1 MAASVDHYELSD
13 KKAVVV
19 SDTPAGIA
27 IASAYAEAG
36 AVVSLATDANGV
48 EAAIE
53 KLGGVDILACAPDK
67 FLAKPITEIGD
78 DELASV
84 LATNFTTHFTA
95 IRAATRLMQPGGRIV
110 LVTHV
115 LGERGLPNCSA
126 YSAAH
131 GATQNLIRA
140 LAQELAPAEISINGI
155 ALGWMD
161 WMEDRLDPQNEEAGR
176 AIRFTISK
184 RAGKPEDIG
193 PMAVWLSGTGT
204 GFVTGQIFAVDGGL
218 LQHL

>member
-1 MAASVDHYELSD
+1 MANSVDHYELTN

-19 SDTPAGIA
+19 SDTPAGVA
-27 IASAYAEAG
+27 IASAYTEAG
-36 AVVSLATDANGV
+36 AVVSMAANANGV

-53 KLGGVDILACAPDK
+53 RLDGIDILSSAPDK

-84 LATNFTTHFTA
+84 FATNFTTHFTA
-95 IRAATRLMQPGGRIV
+95 IRTASRHMSSGGRIV
-110 LVTHV
+110 LITHV

-126 YSAAH
+126 YCAAQ

-140 LAQELAPAEISINGI
+140 LAQEFAPREISINGI

-161 WMEDRLDPQNEEAGR
+161 WMEDRLDPTDEEAGR

-193 PMAVWLSGTGT
+193 PMAVWLSGTGA
-204 GFVTGQIFAVDGGL
+204 GFVTGQIYAVDGGL